1 MAATSPDQP
10 AAQREWRRAA
20 PGVLTAL
27 LRRTG
32 HLEDCEDAVQEALLA
47 ASQQWPRDGVPDNP
61 HAWLLRVASRRLI
74 DQIRAEVA
82 RREREER
89 AVRLEPPVPSPAS
102 PDDDLFALMAL
113 CAHPCLSPASQAALM
128 LRAVGGLTTREIAA
142 GFFVPE
148 ATMAQR
154 ISRAKARL
162 RAAGARFE
170 PPAASAQV
178 QRGPAVRAAI
188 TLVFTHA
195 NDLRLPRGPATDGVA
210 TAIGLARSLVRACP
224 SDPENIGLLALLLLT
239 DARCDA
245 RSGDGDLVPLAEQ
258 DRTRWDRAAI
268 AEGVGLV
275 TAVLPRGYV
284 GSYQLQAA
292 IAAVHAEAATA
303 ADTDWPQIAQLYE
316 MLVRVDPSPAAALGR
331 AIALG
336 EAAGPQVGLAEVER
350 LTHTGHRETAA
361 RGHLLAMVGREDEA
375 RAAFASAAAR
385 ATSIPEQRYL
395 NRLATG
401 RSQP

>member
-1 MAATSPDQP
+1 M
-10 AAQREWRRAA
+10 
-20 PGVLTAL
+20 LTAL

-61 HAWLLRVASRRLI
+61 HAWLLRVASRRLV

-89 AVRLEPPVPSPAS
+89 AVRLEPPVPSPAP

-170 PPAASAQV
+170 PPDASAQV

-195 NDLRLPRGPATDGVA
+195 SDLRLPRGSATDGA
-210 TAIGLARSLVRACP
+210 AAAIGLARSLVRACP
-224 SDPENIGLLALLLLT
+224 SDPENVGLLALLLLT
-239 DARCDA
+239 DARRDA
-245 RSGDGDLVPLAEQ
+245 RSRDGDLVPLAEQ
-258 DRTRWDRAAI
+258 DRTRWDRTAI
-268 AEGVGLV
+268 AEGIDLV
-275 TAVLPRGYV
+275 TAVLPHGYV